1 MSAAIVAGAACP
13 KNPDLLL
20 GFVKK
25 VVWRWGVRIAVD
37 ERGREWLVSRRRG
50 VRLVEAFE
58 IVDEV
63 VCGVP
68 APVVR
73 PLRAVSPVSEGSR
86 GGLAVAVGHTCTP
99 QGISR
104 AAGVGLSPSTER
116 GRVAAQPQHVPSL
129 HTDR

>member
-1 MSAAIVAGAACP
+1 MKTAIVAGAACP

-25 VVWRWGVRIAVD
+25 IVWRWGVRIAVD

-73 PLRAVSPVSEGSR
+73 PMRAVSQGSEHSR
-86 GGLAVAVGHTCTP
+86 GGLAAAVGGTGTP
-99 QGISR
+99 PGFSTGEARSTLGEERASWRAGTSPVIS
-104 AAGVGLSPSTER
+104 A
-116 GRVAAQPQHVPSL
+116 
-129 HTDR
+129 TDH